1 MLTKKYWMP
10 YLLFDMQLQKAEP
23 SQTEVTHSDPRAPK
37 PACRV
42 LRSADLLGPDGRLLI
57 EHEGQVYVLQRTKAG
72 KLILTK

>member
-1 MLTKKYWMP
+1 MIRYV
-10 YLLFDMQLQKAEP
+10 FDMQNQNAATSL
-23 SQTEVTHSDPRAPK
+23 TEVTHSDPRAPK

-57 EHEGQVYVLQRTKAG
+57 EHEGQVYVLQRTKVG